1 MGNEGFGKT
10 VECRVLISENRIRSE
25 YNIRMPGIDIAGFL
39 GILSVAIIPVLFAVT
54 LHEVAH
60 GWVAMKLGDRTAE
73 LAGRLTVNPIKHVDP
88 MGTVVVPMVLALLTP
103 FIFGWAKPV
112 PVVFHNLR
120 QPRRDM
126 VLVAVAGPV
135 ANLLMALGWAF
146 ISGLMSSLSMTAG
159 GFSGWITGM
168 CLFGIHINVILAVFN
183 MLPIPPLD
191 GGRVLAGLL
200 PPRNALLLHRI
211 EPFGFMIVIGLMFTG
226 LLWTF
231 IDPFRFFFLDFFFS
245 VAGIA

>member
-1 MGNEGFGKT
+1 
-10 VECRVLISENRIRSE
+10 
-25 YNIRMPGIDIAGFL
+25 MPGIDIAGFL

-73 LAGRLTVNPIKHVDP
+73 MAGRLTVNPIKHVDP
-88 MGTVVVPMVLALLTP
+88 MGTVVVPVVLALFSP

-112 PVVFHNLR
+112 PVAFHNLR

-135 ANLLMALGWAF
+135 ANLLMALGWAL
-146 ISGLMSSLSMTAG
+146 ISGLLSPLFINAG
-159 GFSGWITGM
+159 GLSDWIAGM
-168 CLFGIHINVILAVFN
+168 CKLGIFINVILAVFN

-211 EPFGFMIVIGLMFTG
+211 EPFGFMIVIGLMLTG
-226 LLWTF
+226 TLWRLIEPF
-231 IDPFRFFFLDFFFS
+231 ILFFNDFFSS
-245 VAGIA
+245 VAGMA